1 MKNISLTILLLLFCS
16 FANSQKTFFIK
27 EFQANEAIPFVKVIP
42 DNGSPFLSD
51 IDGRIVL
58 AENVNAFT
66 LRYAGFKD
74 TLIQKSQIEGSVI
87 FMVAGYQA
95 IQEVVA
101 VAGEN
106 PAHRIMSQAIKNRKK
121 NHPLKNDAFTYN
133 SYSKFW
139 FDIVPDSTFKADLA
153 AGDSSVM
160 EVQQFIDEQHLFM
173 LESASKRTVDP
184 PNYDKEEITAYKVSG
199 SKNPMFSTFA
209 NSMQSFSFYDVQVE
223 LIGEQYINPLAK
235 GGLRRYLY
243 ILEDTTVNN
252 SDTTFTIFYRPRKG
266 KVFKGMIGRLY
277 INTNGFAIEKV
288 TASPYNDT
296 TGITVGIVQ
305 EYEFLEN
312 RKWFPTKLS
321 TEVNFGSTGA
331 IILEGGGLNGQGSSY
346 IENVVFVD
354 EKIKHKNNDNIAVY
368 TSDNSVDV
376 KEEDWDTLRRYEL
389 TDREERTYEMID
401 SLSDKHK
408 LDYRL
413 DLLTE
418 LLNGKIPL
426 GNFNLD
432 LGRLFDYN
440 LYEGFRLGLGLE
452 TSKKMMKNVTIRGYG
467 AYGFG
472 DKDWKFGTSS
482 TIHLLK
488 RKGMKIDLKY
498 QQDVKE
504 RGGTSF
510 TKDGFNLTNQS
521 AYRDLFIKNMDK
533 QRLGEIAFSIDIKS
547 NLTARVFGNYQRIW
561 LTKNYEFHPNN
572 PLIFSNRNDF
582 DIAET
587 GVEIQWDIREKNM
600 MLGTRKVSLGTK
612 YPRIKVKAV
621 KGWKNWFESNYDYY
635 RINAEISQTVSFIS
649 LGKFSWKIEGGT
661 TVGDVPLFLSQVG
674 NATGLNWNISTN
686 QTFQTMLPGE
696 FYSSSQ
702 AALYTHFTFKSIH
715 TKATW
720 NEPKITLHH
729 ALGYGDF
736 INRGEQLA
744 LFQTMEKGYTEGGII
759 LDGILTTS
767 NTSIGLGGFYRYG
780 AYANT
785 DWKKNIV
792 PKISVAIRID

>member
-1 MKNISLTILLLLFCS
+1 VT
-16 FANSQKTFFIK
+16 SQTTFFIK
-27 EFQANEAIPFVKVIP
+27 EFEAESGIPFVKVIP

-58 AENVNAFT
+58 SENVHTFT
-66 LRYAGFKD
+66 LHYAGFKD
-74 TLIQKSQIEGSVI
+74 TLIQKDQILGSVI

-106 PAHRIMSQAIKNRKK
+106 PAHRIMSQVIKNRKK
-121 NHPLKNDAFTYN
+121 NHPLKNDAFTYT

-139 FDIVPDSTFKADLA
+139 FDLVPDSSFTKKVEEN
-153 AGDSSVM
+153 DSSSVKM
-160 EVQQFIDEQHLFM
+160 QQFLDEQHLFM

-209 NSMQSFSFYDVQVE
+209 NSMQSFSFYDVQVD
-223 LIGEQYINPLAK
+223 LIGTNYINPLAK
-235 GGLRRYLY
+235 GGLRRYLF

-296 TGITVGIVQ
+296 TGITIGIVQ

-331 IILEGGGLNGQGSSY
+331 IIIDGGTLVGQGSTY
-346 IENVVFVD
+346 IKTVDFVD
-354 EKIKHKNNDNIAVY
+354 EKVKHKNNDNISVY
-368 TSDNSVDV
+368 TADNSVNV
-376 KEEDWDTLRRYEL
+376 KEEVWDEVREYEL
-389 TDREERTYEMID
+389 TNQEERTYEMVD

-408 LDYRL
+408 LDYKL

-418 LLNGKIPL
+418 LLNGKVPL

-432 LGRLFDYN
+432 LGRLFGYN

-452 TSKKMMKNVTIRGYG
+452 TSKNMMKNVTIRGYG

-482 TIHLLK
+482 TIHLLR

-498 QQDVKE
+498 QQDVLE
-504 RGGTSF
+504 RGGISF

-521 AYRDLFIKNMDK
+521 VYRDFFIKNMEK
-533 QRLGEIAFSIDIKS
+533 QRLGEVSFSIDVKS
-547 NLTARVFGNYQRIW
+547 NITARVFGNYQRIW
-561 LTKNYEFHPNN
+561 FTKNYEFHPIN
-572 PLIFSNRNDF
+572 PTVFSNTNDF

-587 GVEIQWDIREKNM
+587 GIEIQWDIREKNM
-600 MLGTRKVSLGTK
+600 MLGTRKVSLGTR

-621 KGWKNWFESNYDYY
+621 KGWNDWFESNYDYY

-661 TVGDVPLFLSQVG
+661 TVGDVPLFLNHVG
-674 NATGLNWNISTN
+674 NATGLNWNISAN

-702 AALYTHFTFKSIH
+702 AALYTHFTFKNIH

-729 ALGYGDF
+729 AIGYGEF
-736 INRGEQLA
+736 LNRGQQLA

-767 NTSIGLGGFYRYG
+767 NVSIGLGGFYHYG
-780 AYANT
+780 AYANP

-792 PKISVAIRID
+792 PKISIAIRID